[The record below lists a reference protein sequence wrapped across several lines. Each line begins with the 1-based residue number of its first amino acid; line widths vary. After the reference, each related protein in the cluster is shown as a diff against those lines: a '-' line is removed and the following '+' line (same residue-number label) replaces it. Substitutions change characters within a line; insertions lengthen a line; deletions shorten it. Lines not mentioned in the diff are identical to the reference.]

1 MAKYRQKLE
10 KIFKYEN
17 PTNIIYE
24 SKGLEE
30 VLVMAY
36 WQMISVF
43 KNGIWLII
51 FLNFDNIYF
60 KSIL

>member
-17 PTNIIYE
+17 PTNV
-24 SKGLEE
+24 SFKNKGLEE
-30 VLVMAY
+30 ILVMAY
-36 WQMISVF
+36 WQMISSF
-43 KNGIWLII
+43 KNGVLLII

-60 KSIL
+60 RSLL